1 MLKSI
6 WHSLKKMDSMKQKFG
21 NESPEDKQ
29 KRKKQMVL
37 PNAGTLAICIAMLA
51 VGISYNSEEDCKGKV
66 N

>member
-1 MLKSI
+1 
-6 WHSLKKMDSMKQKFG
+6 MDSMKQKFG

-66 N
+66 NFFCTNIHLC